1 MTNAVEPHSAILPYL
16 RRYLRSRGWQQRVS
30 ARQGV
35 IPFVFAEADSPD
47 ITIVLPD
54 VPQRQDAS
62 KRIHFA
68 LRTLSDLDGTSIDE
82 VLAAVRR
89 IGSDVIRTR
98 LPDSV
103 VWRGESINLKA
114 AEAFIRRMRRLLL
127 TAAATEVRPER
138 TVQAITADCEHF
150 VDRCRF
156 AHTFEGS
163 FGFVVEA
170 PVGAPPD
177 GTLLSEEVHPAPFE
191 RAVVRRIATGFRSVR
206 RAEVTQSSRALEAT
220 FQGGWSADMCDQIV
234 GMYEEIGAE
243 SLTFGIELSTEWT
256 MPEDHLDIWSFTL
269 RPLNIRM
276 IKEASEILKD
286 RKDEKEVPVVV
297 SGPIVRLAS
306 KENPA
311 DLLHNVSP
319 REVVIRWESLD
330 RGDIS
335 VSTRVAPEDYLA
347 ALEAHRAGRIVRVA
361 GNLARVGKR
370 WILYPMT
377 PLTIE

>member
-1 MTNAVEPHSAILPYL
+1 MIL
-16 RRYLRSRGWQQRVS
+16 
-30 ARQGV
+30 
-35 IPFVFAEADSPD
+35 FVFTEADSPD
-47 ITIVLPD
+47 VTIVLPD

-68 LRTLSDLDGTSIDE
+68 LRTLSDLDGISINE

-103 VWRGESINLKA
+103 VWRGESINLKT

-138 TVQAITADCEHF
+138 TVQVITSDCEDF

-177 GTLLSEEVHPAPFE
+177 VTLLSEEEHPAPFE

-206 RAEVTQSSRALEAT
+206 RAEVAQNSRPLQAT
-220 FQGGWSADMCDQIV
+220 FQGGWSADMCDQVV

-243 SLTFGIELSTEWT
+243 SLSFGIELSTEWT
-256 MPEDHLDIWSFTL
+256 LPEDHLDMWSFTL
-269 RPLNIRM
+269 RPVNIRM
-276 IKEASEILKD
+276 IKEASEILKE
-286 RKDEKEVPVVV
+286 RQEENEVPVII

-319 REVVIRWESLD
+319 REVVIRWESPD

-347 ALEAHRAGRIVRVA
+347 ALEAHRAGRAVRVS
-361 GNLARVGKR
+361 GNLVRAGKR
-370 WILYPMT
+370 WILYPIT
-377 PLTIE
+377 SLKVE